1 MVKNKI
7 KQCVI
12 GLLTST
18 VNVLNHTKY
27 VLLSNQQNMT
37 GCTLINLYDNE
48 FTQELQYYP
57 FAVNLDRRVRSC
69 YILYGLSHSVCVP
82 NITESLNLSVFN
94 METGINELKTLN
106 KHILCE
112 SKCKF
117 DGRKCN

>member
-18 VNVLNHTKY
+18 VNVLNYTKY

-37 GCTLINLYDNE
+37 GRTLINLYDNE

-82 NITESLNLSVFN
+82 NVTESLHLIFN
-94 METGINELKTLN
+94 MITAINELKTLN
-106 KHILCE
+106 KHILCK